1 MSLEKYISVVIP
13 NYNSAETI
21 GKCLEAAFASRYGH
35 FEVIVVDDHSED
47 NSVEIIKRFP
57 CKLISL
63 DKHSGTSKARNTGAL
78 QSSGDIIFFTDSDCL
93 LNADTLSIINSS
105 FSKVKPRTII
115 GGTYAKEPYDKGFF
129 NLFQSLFV
137 YYSETKNAKAP
148 DYIAAHAM
156 AIERE
161 TFRKSKGFPEEFLPI
176 IEDVEFTHRLK
187 REGCTLLT
195 NPNIQVRHIFN
206 FSFFRSMKNAVR
218 KSMYWVVYSMKN
230 KDMFT
235 DSGSSSTELK
245 VNVAS
250 AFFSFILLIL
260 AILFKRG
267 TFMYPLPFLFVFNL
281 FISRGLIKLFY
292 ETGGAPF
299 TIQASIYYTV
309 FYSLSV
315 GTGTIA
321 GMAKYF
327 FHYSGAKWQRHI
339 GTKIYNKNKTSC
351 KRK

>member
-1 MSLEKYISVVIP
+1 MSLQKYISVVIP
-13 NYNSAETI
+13 NYNSSETI
-21 GKCLEAAFASRYGH
+21 GKCLEAAFASRYSN

-57 CKLISL
+57 CRLISL
-63 DKHSGTSKARNTGAL
+63 DKHCGASKARNTGAL
-78 QSSGDIIFFTDSDCL
+78 QSSGVIIFFTDSDCL
-93 LNADTLSIINSS
+93 LNEDTLSIINSA
-105 FSKVKPRTII
+105 FSKAEPHTIV
-115 GGTYAKEPYDKGFF
+115 GGTYAKKPYDKGFF

-137 YYSETKNAKAP
+137 YYSETKNVNDP

-156 AIERE
+156 VIERE

-187 REGCTLLT
+187 REGCILLM
-195 NPNIQVRHIFN
+195 NPEIQVRHIFN
-206 FSFFRSMKNAVR
+206 FSFYRSVKNAVR
-218 KSMYWVVYSMKN
+218 KSKFWVMYSMKK
-230 KDMFT
+230 KDLFT

-250 AFFSFILLIL
+250 AFLSLLLMALWVLSQRIIFL
-260 AILFKRG
+260 
-267 TFMYPLPFLFVFNL
+267 YPLPFLFIFNL
-281 FISRGLIKLFY
+281 FVSRGLIKTFY
-292 ETGGAPF
+292 ETGGALF
-299 TIQASIYYTV
+299 TAPASIYYTV

-327 FHYSGAKWQRHI
+327 WNNFNPVK
-339 GTKIYNKNKTSC
+339 
-351 KRK
+351 KRLK

>member
-1 MSLEKYISVVIP
+1 MSLENCISVVIP
-13 NYNSAETI
+13 NYNNSNTI
-21 GKCLEAAFASRYGH
+21 GKCLEAAFASKYGN

-57 CKLISL
+57 CRLISL
-63 DKHSGTSKARNTGAL
+63 DEHSGASGARNAGGF
-78 QSSGDIIFFTDSDCL
+78 QSNGRIIFFTDSDCL
-93 LNADTLSIINSS
+93 LNEDTLSIVNNA
-105 FSKVKPRTII
+105 FSIVNPRTII
-115 GGTYAKEPYDKGFF
+115 GGTYAKQPYDKGFF

-137 YYSETKNAKAP
+137 YYSETKNAAAP

-156 AIERE
+156 AIDAE
-161 TFRKSKGFPEEFLPI
+161 TFKKSSGFPEEFLPI

-218 KSMYWVVYSMKN
+218 KSMYWVVYSIKN
-230 KDMFT
+230 KDLFA

-250 AFFSFILLIL
+250 AFLSLLLLTLGIFFEKS
-260 AILFKRG
+260 A
-267 TFMYPLPFLFVFNL
+267 FMYPLPFLFIFNL

-292 ETGGAPF
+292 ETVGTGFAAL
-299 TIQASIYYTV
+299 ASLYYAI

-315 GTGTIA
+315 GTGTVA
-321 GMAKYF
+321 GMTKYF
-327 FHYSGAKWQRHI
+327 FHYSGEKWQK
-339 GTKIYNKNKTSC
+339 KISGKNYNK
-351 KRK
+351 

>member
-1 MSLEKYISVVIP
+1 MSLEKYVSVVIP

-21 GKCLEAAFASRYGH
+21 GKCLEAAFASRYGN

-47 NSVEIIKRFP
+47 NSIEIIKRFP
-57 CKLISL
+57 CRLISL
-63 DKHSGTSKARNTGAL
+63 DKHSGASKARNTGAF
-78 QSSGDIIFFTDSDCL
+78 QSRGEIIFFTDSDCL
-93 LNADTLSIINSS
+93 LNEDTLSIINST
-105 FSKVKPRTII
+105 FSKVEPHTIV
-115 GGTYAKEPYDKGFF
+115 GGTYAKKSYDKGFF

-137 YYSETKNAKAP
+137 YYSETKNAKNP

-156 AIERE
+156 VIDRE
-161 TFRKSKGFPEEFLPI
+161 TFRRSKGFPEKFLPI

-187 REGCTLLT
+187 REGCILLM
-195 NPNIQVRHIFN
+195 NPEIQVRHIFN
-206 FSFFRSMKNAVR
+206 FTFYRSMKNAVR
-218 KSMYWVVYSMKN
+218 KSKYWVMYSMRN

-250 AFFSFILLIL
+250 AFLSLLLLALWILSQKNIFL
-260 AILFKRG
+260 
-267 TFMYPLPFLFVFNL
+267 YPLPFLFICNL
-281 FISRGLIKLFY
+281 FVSKGLIMTFY
-292 ETGGAPF
+292 ETGGALFIAP
-299 TIQASIYYTV
+299 ASIYYTV

-327 FHYSGAKWQRHI
+327 LNNRNPVK
-339 GTKIYNKNKTSC
+339 
-351 KRK
+351 KRPK